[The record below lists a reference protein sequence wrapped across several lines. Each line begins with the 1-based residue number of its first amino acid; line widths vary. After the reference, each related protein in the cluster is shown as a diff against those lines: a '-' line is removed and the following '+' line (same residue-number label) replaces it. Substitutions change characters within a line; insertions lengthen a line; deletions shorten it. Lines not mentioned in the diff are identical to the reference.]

1 MALDQTAK
9 EVNYQ
14 KSLKK
19 FFIDNIKIGEGITV
33 IFDRDWTAP
42 PDSSS
47 AQWVAVDDGTLLK
60 GSVFKRMPRV
70 FCCTRSDPEGT
81 LLFALKDTVLGY
93 LTETSRI
100 PLYNCGVSPW
110 VIVGYMSVYFDPES
124 GVLRAPDGSKYIIIP
139 MVLKWGAKF

>member
-1 MALDQTAK
+1 MALDETAK
-9 EVNYQ
+9 EINYQ

-19 FFIDNIKIGEGITV
+19 FFIDNIKTAEGITV

-42 PDSSS
+42 PDNGSS
-47 AQWVAVDDGTLLK
+47 QWVSVDDGSLIK

-70 FCCTRSDPEGT
+70 FCCTRSDPEGAS
-81 LLFALKDTVLGY
+81 LAALRDLVLGY
-93 LTETSRI
+93 LTETSRM

-110 VIVGYMSVYFDPES
+110 VKVGSMVITFDPES

-139 MVLKWGAKF
+139 IVLRWGAKL